1 MEPELLSTPLASL
14 NDAAALGAEVDAT
27 TSAGEANLQVA
38 ALLRDHFQ
46 VVWRAVRR
54 FGVPPRSADDAAQE
68 VFIIAAAKLRDIQP
82 GHERQFLYG
91 VAVRVA
97 SNFRRGAIFQH
108 ESLGDVPLPDQASV
122 APSAENLLE
131 QKRQRELLDLILD
144 GLTHDL
150 RTAFVLFELEGL
162 SVPEIAETL
171 SIPVGT
177 VASRLRRAREQFGEA
192 VRRAS
197 GRLR

>member
-1 MEPELLSTPLASL
+1 MERALFNPLLAAESRAVAS
-14 NDAAALGAEVDAT
+14 AVDAEPIA
-27 TSAGEANLQVA
+27 SADSNLRLA

-68 VFIIAAAKLRDIQP
+68 VFIIAAAKLQEIESGR
-82 GHERQFLYG
+82 ERQFLYG

-108 ESLGDVPLPDQASV
+108 EGPGEVALMDQASV
-122 APSAENLLE
+122 APSAEMLLE

-162 SVPEIAETL
+162 SVPEIADAL
-171 SIPVGT
+171 SIPAGT
-177 VASRLRRAREQFGEA
+177 VASRLRRAREQFSDA
-192 VRRAS
+192 VRRVS